1 MFTISKLPY
10 CVTPEI
16 LVNQQKRTFQLQ
28 FFSASFQ
35 IINSSSWKMIN
46 FWVKEFNFIRKK
58 ESGRHT
64 VLCRSILNSAKL
76 DDRVQKI
83 IHHAELR
90 DSKDIAL
97 LRRLSESWLFFGQI
111 NYLWEE
117 FCNLTICI
125 WLLCC
130 CLSLN
135 YRNHTLHC
143 TRIDFEVFFLKEL
156 WSESF
161 CNFNLRLKWL

>member
-1 MFTISKLPY
+1 
-10 CVTPEI
+10 
-16 LVNQQKRTFQLQ
+16 
-28 FFSASFQ
+28 
-35 IINSSSWKMIN
+35 MIN

-97 LRRLSESWLFFGQI
+97 HCWGDWVKVDFSSVKSIIYEKNFAIWQFAFDSSAAACLLITG
-111 NYLWEE
+111 
-117 FCNLTICI
+117 TIHYI
-125 WLLCC
+125 VQ
-130 CLSLN
+130 
-135 YRNHTLHC
+135 
-143 TRIDFEVFFLKEL
+143 E
-156 WSESF
+156 
-161 CNFNLRLKWL
+161 